1 MNSPRS
7 LFRSRVLFHILLFAL
22 GLDLAV
28 AASEPMKIADTA
40 GREMSVRLL
49 SSDGTT
55 VRVIRDSD
63 GQTFALP
70 LSRLNAA
77 SQAAVKTWL
86 EKGGGLSQK
95 FEIEVDTGK
104 NRRKTG
110 GEDFDDKR
118 VNLSPKI
125 TVKNPNLD
133 AEAQNGKVT
142 VLIFGR
148 PVQSNDDLQILGA
161 QNFELARLKPGASS
175 LFEMKEISQAYD
187 NRGYAQFGSRYLGY
201 VVLIHS
207 PDGKTLYD
215 FQAVPDSL
223 GQHGLKL
230 LKLKSGLT
238 YDNNLIEKK

>member
-1 MNSPRS
+1 M
-7 LFRSRVLFHILLFAL
+7 
-22 GLDLAV
+22 
-28 AASEPMKIADTA
+28 M
-40 GREMSVRLL
+40 VRLL
-49 SSDGTT
+49 SSDGTS

-70 LSRLNAA
+70 LSRLNAE
-77 SQAAVKTWL
+77 SQTAIKTWL

-95 FEIEVDTGK
+95 FEITVDTGK
-104 NRRKTG
+104 NRKKMG

-148 PVQSNDDLQILGA
+148 PVQSNDDLHVLGA
-161 QNFELARLKPGASS
+161 QNFELTRLKPGAST

-215 FQAVPDSL
+215 SQAVPDAL
-223 GQHGLKL
+223 GQHGLTL
-230 LKLKSGLT
+230 LKLRSGLT
-238 YDNNLIEKK
+238 YDKNLIEKK

>member
-1 MNSPRS
+1 VISSRSISRPRI
-7 LFRSRVLFHILLFAL
+7 FFHILLFAL
-22 GLDLAV
+22 GLDLAS
-28 AASEPMKIADTA
+28 AASEPMKIADTG
-40 GREMSVRLL
+40 GREMTVRLL

-55 VRVIRDSD
+55 VRVLRDSD

-70 LSRLNAA
+70 LSRLNPA
-77 SQAAVKTWL
+77 SQAAIKTWL

-125 TVKNPNLD
+125 TVKNPDLET
-133 AEAQNGKVT
+133 EAQNGKVT

-148 PVQSNDDLQILGA
+148 PVQSNDDLQVLGA
-161 QNFELARLKPGASS
+161 QSFELARLKPGTST

-187 NRGYAQFGSRYLGY
+187 NRGYAQFGARYLGY

-215 FQAVPDSL
+215 FQAVPDAL
-223 GQHGLKL
+223 GQHGLGL
-230 LKLKSGLT
+230 LKLKPRLT
-238 YDNNLIEKK
+238 YDKNLIEKK

>member
-1 MNSPRS
+1 M
-7 LFRSRVLFHILLFAL
+7 LLLATGFRVA
-22 GLDLAV
+22 D
-28 AASEPMKIADTA
+28 AASEPMKIADTT

-55 VRVIRDSD
+55 VRVAREPD

-77 SQAAVKTWL
+77 SQTAIKTWVQQ
-86 EKGGGLSQK
+86 GGGLAQK
-95 FEIEVDTGK
+95 FEIEMDTGK

-125 TVKNPNLD
+125 TVKNPDLQ
-133 AEAQNGKVT
+133 AESQNGKTT

-148 PVQSNDDLQILGA
+148 PVQSNDDLQILGG
-161 QNFELARLKPGASS
+161 QTFELPRLKPGTST

-187 NRGYAQFGSRYLGY
+187 NRGYAQFGARYLGY

-215 FQAVPDSL
+215 SKAVPESL
-223 GQHGLKL
+223 AQHGLNL
-230 LKLKSGLT
+230 LKLKQGLT
-238 YDNNLIEKK
+238 YDKNLIQKK

>member
-1 MNSPRS
+1 
-7 LFRSRVLFHILLFAL
+7 
-22 GLDLAV
+22 
-28 AASEPMKIADTA
+28 MKIADTG
-40 GREMSVRLL
+40 GREMTVRLL

-55 VRVIRDSD
+55 VRVLRDSD

-70 LSRLNAA
+70 LSRLNTA
-77 SQAAVKTWL
+77 SQAAIKSWL
-86 EKGGGLSQK
+86 EQGGGLSQK
-95 FEIEVDTGK
+95 FEITVDTGK
-104 NRRKTG
+104 NAKKMG

-118 VNLSPKI
+118 VNLSPKV
-125 TVKNPNLD
+125 TVKNPNMD
-133 AEAQNGKVT
+133 ADTQNGKVT

-148 PVQSNDDLQILGA
+148 PVQSNDDLHVLGA
-161 QNFELARLKPGASS
+161 QNFDLARLKPGTSS

-215 FQAVPDSL
+215 FQAVPDAL
-223 GQHGLKL
+223 GTHGLNL

-238 YDNNLIEKK
+238 YDKNLIQKR

>member
-1 MNSPRS
+1 MISPS
-7 LFRSRVLFHILLFAL
+7 YLSRSRLLFHILLFAL
-22 GLDLAV
+22 GFDLAV
-28 AASEPMKIADTA
+28 AASDPMKIADTE

-70 LSRLNAA
+70 LSRLNPA
-77 SQAAVKTWL
+77 SQAAIKTWL

-95 FEIEVDTGK
+95 FEISVDTGK

-133 AEAQNGKVT
+133 TEAQNGKVT

-161 QNFELARLKPGASS
+161 QNFELARLKPGDSS

-215 FQAVPDSL
+215 FQAVPDAL

-238 YDNNLIEKK
+238 YGKNLIEKK

>member
-1 MNSPRS
+1 
-7 LFRSRVLFHILLFAL
+7 
-22 GLDLAV
+22 
-28 AASEPMKIADTA
+28 MKITDTG
-40 GREMSVRLL
+40 GREMTVRLL

-55 VRVIRDSD
+55 VRVLRDSD

-70 LSRLNAA
+70 LSRLNPA
-77 SQAAVKTWL
+77 SQAAIKTWL

-95 FEIEVDTGK
+95 FEITVDTGK
-104 NRRKTG
+104 NRKKMG

-125 TVKNPNLD
+125 TVKNANLD
-133 AEAQNGKVT
+133 SEAQDGKVT
-142 VLIFGR
+142 VLILGR
-148 PVQSNDDLQILGA
+148 PVQSNDDLYVLGA
-161 QNFELARLKPGASS
+161 QSFDLARLKPGASS

-201 VVLIHS
+201 VVLVHS

-215 FQAVPDSL
+215 TQAVPEAL
-223 GQHGLKL
+223 RQHGLNL

-238 YDNNLIEKK
+238 YDKNLIEKK